1 MPEQD
6 VKLPE
11 IRIDAYKDP
20 QFIIDQFENKTVTGK
35 WMLVVKDGGL
45 VISAKKAILNI
56 LFWGPVMKCGIIPTS
71 RDVMD
76 IKSITAS
83 SVSAIQSKFYF
94 KILVH
99 YAEQGYDMATLDH
112 MAIVRL
118 FAENINFLYNITCR
132 YLNEYMP
139 PMDILG
145 LTYLCENPEVKKLI
159 DTKIDSKVGTK
170 IAEKMI
176 KQQANELI
184 EMLMQP
190 GKLKHNNL
198 LPYMAAK
205 TLKNNQIPHALLKY
219 GPRSDVDDSMCS
231 HVINESSL
239 SGLKSPADFAIESLS
254 AKKCAFLNKT
264 ILKRSQYFN
273 RKTRLA
279 GASLPNIY
287 PGSCGSTLTIP
298 FLVKPEFAKNMV
310 YRSIDVDGKVIQLT
324 PTNIREYVG
333 KTVNLLSI
341 FGCKHTD
348 GFCER
353 CAGFRYYPEYNIG
366 LHHFL
371 PNDIHVGL
379 LSVSQ
384 LMSRVTQ
391 KILSNKHLIA
401 TSSKTYNLPENTSQ
415 YMYIGDG
422 DNAIYWSS
430 SIAKR
435 LKNLSIRVPS
445 DSIGQITD
453 LILDTLPAAETFSKI
468 PYIDIMKDD
477 EIVDTIYMKEDKGES
492 FVPYLSDEMLE
503 YIHEHFSDVKRIDNG
518 VIIPM
523 FEFNAKKPFMNYI
536 VMNDDLISYVN
547 RFKAFICKD
556 ISDYTSVSTCLSDFA
571 DIVYHKSELNLFYL
585 EVILRALN
593 STSHSDYR
601 IPQLTDINHTCFMR
615 LDEKVTESSISMK
628 LAQEQ
633 VYKYLQ
639 NPKSMLY
646 KKPAGL
652 FGPFF
657 GLL

>member
-1 MPEQD
+1 MFKCSIKDYSQPDFVVQQFEQD
-6 VKLPE
+6 NVKGLW
-11 IRIDAYKDP
+11 
-20 QFIIDQFENKTVTGK
+20 V
-35 WMLVVKDGGL
+35 LVMKDGKL
-45 VISAKKAILNI
+45 TINAKKAILNI
-56 LFWGPVMKCGIIPTS
+56 IFWEPMIRYGIVPSSKDFI
-71 RDVMD
+71 D
-76 IKSITAS
+76 IKAITAS
-83 SVSAIQSKFYF
+83 SVSDIQSKYYF

-99 YAEQGYDMATLDH
+99 LSRQGADMTKIDH
-112 MAIVRL
+112 MAIVRA

-139 PMDILG
+139 PMDVLG
-145 LTYLCENPEVKKLI
+145 LTLLCENPAVKKLI
-159 DTKIDSKVGTK
+159 DTRIDDKVGTQ

-184 EMLMQP
+184 SLLLKP
-190 GKLKHNNL
+190 GELNDNHL

-205 TLKNNQIPHALLKY
+205 TLKTNQIPHALLKY

-239 SGLKSPADFAIESLS
+239 SGLKSAADFAIESLS
-254 AKKCAFLNKT
+254 AKKCAFMNKT
-264 ILKRSQYFN
+264 ILKKSQYFN

-287 PGSCGSTLTIP
+287 PGWCGSTMTIP
-298 FLVKPEFAKNMV
+298 FFIKPEFAKNMTH
-310 YRSIDVDGKVIQLT
+310 RSIEEDGKIIQLT
-324 PTNIREYVG
+324 SANMSQYVG

-371 PNDIHVGL
+371 PEDIHVGL

-401 TSSKTYNLPENTSQ
+401 TNSKTYTLPENTAQ
-415 YMYIGDG
+415 YMYIGGG
-422 DNAIYWSS
+422 DNSIYWLPSV
-430 SIAKR
+430 AKR
-435 LKNLSIRVPS
+435 LKNISLRIPS
-445 DSIGQITD
+445 DSMGPISD
-453 LILDTLPAAETFSKI
+453 LILDVLPAEETYSKI
-468 PYIDIMKDD
+468 PYIDIMKDGV
-477 EIVDTIYMKEDKGES
+477 IVDTIYMKEDKGET
-492 FVPYLSDEMLE
+492 FVPYLSEEMLE
-503 YIHEHFSDVKRIDNG
+503 YMHDKYSDIELIDNG
-518 VIIPM
+518 YVVPM
-523 FEFNAKKPFMNYI
+523 SDFNPKKPFMNYI

-556 ISDYTSVSTCLSDFA
+556 ISDYNSVSRCLSDFA

-593 STSHSDYR
+593 CIDHSDYR
-601 IPQLTDINHTCFMR
+601 IPQITDAEHTCFMR